1 MKLTAISLGVAIS
14 LLAGCSTTNPFA
26 EKKAVETT
34 IPSPTPAVKEAQT
47 LAAPGKIEAPLTIDV
62 PPWYI
67 KAPASTDDYVYVT
80 GTAVS
85 SDLSMS
91 RAKAML
97 DAQQQLAA
105 KINGVIDSTMR
116 QSRKDS
122 AGTVATD
129 YTSLMI
135 RKNIIE
141 TSIAGHH
148 LEDSRVQAEN
158 RGYRTFVLVRY
169 PVGDANRFLKK
180 SVAKMDQDKEIDK
193 ELSRS
198 QATPQATPPAVSQS
212 SPAVVVTPV
221 PASAVESKAV
231 PVSELKL
238 MEVDNEEYKKRRAE
252 ALQKPG
258 AVIGNVT
265 LR

>member
-34 IPSPTPAVKEAQT
+34 IPSPTPAVKEVQT

-129 YTSLMI
+129 YTSLNI

-180 SVAKMDQDKEIDK
+180 SVAKLDEDKEIDK

-198 QATPQATPPAVSQS
+198 QTAPQVISQSLPAVI
-212 SPAVVVTPV
+212 VTPV
-221 PASAVESKAV
+221 PASAVESKAI

-238 MEVDNEEYKKRRAE
+238 LEVDNDEYKKRRAE
-252 ALQKPG
+252 ALLKPG
-258 AVIGNVT
+258 AIVGNMT

>member
-14 LLAGCSTTNPFA
+14 LLAGCSTTNPFS
-26 EKKAVETT
+26 EKKSVETT

-67 KAPASTDDYVYVT
+67 KAPASTDDFVYVT

-129 YTSLMI
+129 YTSLNI

-180 SVAKMDQDKEIDK
+180 SVAKLDEDKEIDK

-198 QATPQATPPAVSQS
+198 QAASQATSQP
-212 SPAVVVTPV
+212 SPTVTVTPV
-221 PASAVESKAV
+221 PAAAVESRAV
-231 PVSELKL
+231 PISELKL

-252 ALQKPG
+252 ALLKPG
-258 AVIGNVT
+258 AVVGNVT